1 MSSVWDEI
9 RRQEELSE
17 QMLLQAAEA
26 GGEAVEIFGDE
37 QEYDYDCEYDEYI
50 VDSDEEDYE
59 AQLLSAQQQWEESL
73 EQLSQVFNW
82 ILLPLVGKYLGRR
95 TALRV
100 WKNVMQYIW

>member
-26 GGEAVEIFGDE
+26 EEEAVVISGDE
-37 QEYDYDCEYDEYI
+37 QGYDYDCEYDEYI
-50 VDSDEEDYE
+50 VDTDEEDYE
-59 AQLLSAQQQWEESL
+59 SQLLSAQQQWEESL